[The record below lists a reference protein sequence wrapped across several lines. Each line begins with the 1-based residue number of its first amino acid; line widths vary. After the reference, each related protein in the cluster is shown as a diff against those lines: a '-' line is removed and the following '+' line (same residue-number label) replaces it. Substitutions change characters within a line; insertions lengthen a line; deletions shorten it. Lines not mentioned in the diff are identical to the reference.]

1 MSGRL
6 LVPFIAAGGPIVGPT
21 GQPLTV
27 SAAESQSQPKTPTH
41 PVPWV
46 TAVFEQ
52 YPAGVFGLVQILEEV
67 PGADGVPE
75 IKLLKTEM
83 LMPNIGQAMKKARAM
98 VLDRVRK
105 TQGKNGKSHLHVLKK
120 S

>member
-1 MSGRL
+1 M
-6 LVPFIAAGGPIVGPT
+6 PFIAAGGPIVGPT

-27 SAAESQSQPKTPTH
+27 SAAESPPQPKTPTH

-52 YPAGVFGLVQILEEV
+52 YPAGVFGLVQIREEV
-67 PGADGVPE
+67 PGAGGLPE
-75 IKLLKTEM
+75 IKMLKTEM
-83 LMPNIGQAMKKARAM
+83 LMPNISQAMKKARAM

-105 TQGKNGKSHLHVLKK
+105 TQGKNGNGNLHVVKK

>member
-6 LVPFIAAGGPIVGPT
+6 LVPFAPAGGPLVGPT
-21 GQPLTV
+21 GQPIQE
-27 SAAESQSQPKTPTH
+27 AQPQPKTPTH

-52 YPAGVFGLVQILEEV
+52 YPAGVFGLVQIREEV

-75 IKLLKTEM
+75 IKMLKTEM

-98 VLDRVRK
+98 VLDRMKK
-105 TQGKNGKSHLHVLKK
+105 TQAKNGSSHLHVVKK